1 MYYFAERL
9 PAPLPVNGETAFSK
23 SAPGLALVFQGVCF
37 NGFSQD
43 GPVGVGGYQAPA
55 LLFTQE
61 PGRLVCRLRQERR
74 PGPFVAGVGV
84 GGDKLDIAAL
94 QEFPGAGCG
103 CRTQEAGKAAGGNLG
118 QGAPGDQVIEE
129 ARFPDK
135 AGVALGVG
143 DNGRYALQLQ
153 FVEYLDCKI
162 RDKHGRHL
170 HQQVAPPPS
179 LMVSSSPRLS
189 PSPSSGS
196 RRYSAP
202 EKRR

>member
-9 PAPLPVNGETAFSK
+9 PAPYLLTAKQHFPK

-37 NGFSQD
+37 NGFFQD
-43 GPVGVGGYQAPA
+43 GPMGVGGYQAPA

-118 QGAPGDQVIEE
+118 QGAAGDQVVKE
-129 ARFPDK
+129 A
-135 AGVALGVG
+135 
-143 DNGRYALQLQ
+143 
-153 FVEYLDCKI
+153 
-162 RDKHGRHL
+162 
-170 HQQVAPPPS
+170 
-179 LMVSSSPRLS
+179 
-189 PSPSSGS
+189 GS
-196 RRYSAP
+196 RTKSSLRSGWAIMGVTP
-202 EKRR
+202 CSRNS